1 MRLIPVALALFY
13 RKLANND
20 LDVWVQVRTDD
31 GPYHGLLEFPGGG
44 IEPGE
49 EPLAAAVREVEEEVG
64 IVISP
69 HDGKLMGTY
78 SNEFPGKTI
87 LLYVFLFPESAD
99 LAGKGKWLRIE
110 KENLSE
116 VYRGQI
122 PTPNHKIIND
132 LYAILQKV

>member
-13 RKLANND
+13 RKLENHD

-49 EPLAAAVREVEEEVG
+49 EPLAAAIREVDEEVG
-64 IVISP
+64 ITISLAE
-69 HDGKLMGTY
+69 GKLMGTY
-78 SNEFPGKTI
+78 SNNLPGKTI
-87 LLYVFLFPESAD
+87 LLYVFLFPETSD
-99 LAGKGKWLRIE
+99 LEGKGQWLRIE

-116 VYRGQI
+116 VYRGKI
-122 PTPNHKIIND
+122 PAPNHQIIND
-132 LYAILQKV
+132 LYALLQKR